1 MRRLKLTVNPKTT
14 ISASATLPSTTSSI
28 GRSTLHPFF
37 PGQSSIVTC
46 GGAAVKSTSTSSG
59 LAASSSTSAAE
70 ITVTGCR
77 EMMESISS
85 TLTRRHRTLLFRIRF
100 SSIRGPEV
108 GAQSARVF
116 DGLAVG
122 LVSGLGD
129 GVELNL
135 SSVEL
140 PAPWFI
146 YSFMGIGIALC
157 CVTLIGCIAAESV
170 NGCCLCFYTLL
181 KIVFVLIEAALVAFI
196 AIDRRWEKDLP
207 FDPTGELDSFRS
219 FVEDNIDICKWVGL
233 GVVII
238 QALALLV
245 AIMLRAMVSARGR
258 DIEEEDDYES
268 VRGRTWEPFLN
279 PQSSYSSTSAK
290 GDGRGTQSNMW
301 GSRIREKFGLQS
313 GDKYNSLK

>member
-1 MRRLKLTVNPKTT
+1 MQTNCCHVSFAFVLKLLNSLQAFV
-14 ISASATLPSTTSSI
+14 
-28 GRSTLHPFF
+28 GV
-37 PGQSSIVTC
+37 SIVLYSIWMLDQWNHHVPDSPPPL
-46 GGAAVKSTSTSSG
+46 APSPESSVPD
-59 LAASSSTSAAE
+59 S
-70 ITVTGCR
+70 V
-77 EMMESISS
+77 
-85 TLTRRHRTLLFRIRF
+85 LFN
-100 SSIRGPEV
+100 SGPEV
-108 GAQSARVF
+108 GAQAARVF

-129 GVELNL
+129 GTVELKL

-181 KIVFVLIEAALVAFI
+181 KIVFILIEAALVAFI

-207 FDPTGELDSFRS
+207 FDATGELDSFRS
-219 FVEDNIDICKWVGL
+219 FVEDNVDICKWVGL

-245 AIMLRAMVSARGR
+245 AIILRAMVSARGS

-268 VRGRTWEPFLN
+268 VRGRTWEPLLN
-279 PQSSYSSTSAK
+279 PQSSHSSTSAK
-290 GDGRGTQSNMW
+290 GDGRGTQSNMR
-301 GSRIREKFGLQS
+301 GSRIREKFGWQS

>member
-1 MRRLKLTVNPKTT
+1 MQTNCCHVSLAFFLKLLNSLQAFV
-14 ISASATLPSTTSSI
+14 
-28 GRSTLHPFF
+28 GV
-37 PGQSSIVTC
+37 SIVLYSIWMLDQWKHHVPISPPPL
-46 GGAAVKSTSTSSG
+46 APPPESSVSILFKS
-59 LAASSSTSAAE
+59 
-70 ITVTGCR
+70 
-77 EMMESISS
+77 
-85 TLTRRHRTLLFRIRF
+85 
-100 SSIRGPEV
+100 GPEI
-108 GAQSARVF
+108 GAQADRVF

-122 LVSGLGD
+122 LVSGLDNDVG
-129 GVELNL
+129 LNL

-146 YSFMGIGIALC
+146 YSFMGIGILLC
-157 CVTLIGCIAAESV
+157 SITLIGCIAAESV

-181 KIVFVLIEAALVAFI
+181 KIVLILIEAALVAFI
-196 AIDRRWEKDLP
+196 AIDHRWEKDLP

-219 FVEDNIDICKWVGL
+219 FVEENIDICKWVGL

-245 AIMLRAMVSARGR
+245 AMILRSMVSARRR

-268 VRGRTWEPFLN
+268 VKGRTWEPLLN
-279 PQSSYSSTSAK
+279 PQSSHSSTSAK

-301 GSRIREKFGLQS
+301 GSRIREKFGSQS

>member
-1 MRRLKLTVNPKTT
+1 MWDQWNHHIP
-14 ISASATLPSTTSSI
+14 ISPPPLAPSPDSSV
-28 GRSTLHPFF
+28 PD
-37 PGQSSIVTC
+37 SI
-46 GGAAVKSTSTSSG
+46 
-59 LAASSSTSAAE
+59 
-70 ITVTGCR
+70 
-77 EMMESISS
+77 
-85 TLTRRHRTLLFRIRF
+85 LFN
-100 SSIRGPEV
+100 SGPEV
-108 GAQSARVF
+108 GAQAARVF
-116 DGLAVG
+116 DSLAV
-122 LVSGLGD
+122 GLGD

-238 QALALLV
+238 QAFALLV
-245 AIMLRAMVSARGR
+245 AIMLRAMISARGR

-268 VRGRTWEPFLN
+268 VR
-279 PQSSYSSTSAK
+279 AK

-313 GDKYNSLK
+313 ETDPSHRSLDSLLCISGTIAMDLLLTSIRTPRLGIRWWSDSTKLIM

>member
-1 MRRLKLTVNPKTT
+1 MQTNCCHVSFAFVLKLLNSLQAFVGVSIVLYSIWMLDQWNHHVP
-14 ISASATLPSTTSSI
+14 ISPPALAPSPSSSVPD
-28 GRSTLHPFF
+28 STLFN
-37 PGQSSIVTC
+37 S
-46 GGAAVKSTSTSSG
+46 
-59 LAASSSTSAAE
+59 
-70 ITVTGCR
+70 
-77 EMMESISS
+77 
-85 TLTRRHRTLLFRIRF
+85 
-100 SSIRGPEV
+100 GPEI
-108 GAQSARVF
+108 GAQAARVF

-122 LVSGLGD
+122 LSD

-146 YSFMGIGIALC
+146 YSFMGIGIALS

-181 KIVFVLIEAALVAFI
+181 KIVLILIEAALVAFI

-245 AIMLRAMVSARGR
+245 AIILRAMVSARRR

-268 VRGRTWEPFLN
+268 DRGRTWEPLLN
-279 PQSSYSSTSAK
+279 PQSSHSSTSAK
-290 GDGRGTQSNMW
+290 GDGREAQSNMW
-301 GSRIREKFGLQS
+301 GSRMREKFGLQS
-313 GDKYNSLK
+313 GGNYNSLK